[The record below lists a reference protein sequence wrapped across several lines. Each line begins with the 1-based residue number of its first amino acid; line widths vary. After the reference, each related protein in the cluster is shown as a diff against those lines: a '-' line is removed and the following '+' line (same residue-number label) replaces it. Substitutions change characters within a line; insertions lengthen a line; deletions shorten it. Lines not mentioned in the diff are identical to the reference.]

1 MMNPTNMTDQ
11 RTAKGLI
18 MIMISEVLI
27 CCTPFAYYLIL
38 SSPACLYMLI
48 SRFLR
53 HFVKFLPGAI
63 NGAKAGACQQS
74 VPHDALDLAR
84 GPGALHIA
92 NQIVDLGLLRHS
104 ALQDA
109 NGLSL
114 CIEERE

>member
-11 RTAKGLI
+11 RTAKGLM

-84 GPGALHIA
+84 GPGTLHIA

-114 CIEERE
+114 CFRQWE